1 MRGEKMKGLIKLGII
16 LFCLLTFF
24 GCVGEVRMAP
34 RYEEPTPGPGP
45 AIRPLD
51 LRVLQLQI
59 SPDPVWEG
67 QYMVFQAII
76 ANGSQY
82 SGRCSVFIK
91 DRDEIISQAYD
102 VFLRP
107 GENRIVF
114 PQTNYRFSRSEY
126 CFTVEVD
133 IERTRRQIDMAKEFC
148 VRRTSQG
155 WTMATARVGPF
166 FIEDLD
172 AIPDPVIPG
181 QSVRFRARLRNDGA
195 PVRANLW
202 IKDRDQVVGQ
212 LNDVFLPS
220 GAFDFY
226 FPFAQY
232 QFERFDHC
240 FTVGV
245 DVERTP
251 RRVDAAR
258 QFCAKPKTWTIRP

>member
-1 MRGEKMKGLIKLGII
+1 MKDKKRLAKFGII
-16 LFCLLTFF
+16 LFFAGILF
-24 GCVGEVRMAP
+24 GCAADIRIAP
-34 RYEEPTPGPGP
+34 RSEEPYPP
-45 AIRPLD
+45 ASRP
-51 LRVLQLQI
+51 
-59 SPDPVWEG
+59 PP
-67 QYMVFQAII
+67 
-76 ANGSQY
+76 
-82 SGRCSVFIK
+82 
-91 DRDEIISQAYD
+91 
-102 VFLRP
+102 
-107 GENRIVF
+107 
-114 PQTNYRFSRSEY
+114 
-126 CFTVEVD
+126 
-133 IERTRRQIDMAKEFC
+133 
-148 VRRTSQG
+148 
-155 WTMATARVGPF
+155 RVGPF

-181 QSVRFRARLRNDGA
+181 QAVRFRARLRNDGP